1 MIQNLDSLTNNV
13 PNLSYSMRLS
23 KLQQMWK
30 PLKGLCGEVASLEV
44 INCGFSEKR
53 RIHETHEPQTDWCCQ
68 NLSCFGICFIR
79 TPKMN
84 SQGSAGD
91 NFSDCAIACR
101 GSLQVMPSPVPY
113 PNFCRSC
120 SVGICEICN
129 AIKCLLAVCCSG
141 YADFLTLPGSLKQLT
156 KWLELC

>member
-44 INCGFSEKR
+44 
-53 RIHETHEPQTDWCCQ
+53 
-68 NLSCFGICFIR
+68 
-79 TPKMN
+79 
-84 SQGSAGD
+84 
-91 NFSDCAIACR
+91 
-101 GSLQVMPSPVPY
+101 MPSSVPH

-129 AIKCLLAVCCSG
+129 AIKCLLAVCYSG
-141 YADFLTLPGSLKQLT
+141 YTNFLRLPGSLKQLT

>member
-1 MIQNLDSLTNNV
+1 
-13 PNLSYSMRLS
+13 MRLS
-23 KLQQMWK
+23 KLQQIWK
-30 PLKGLCGEVASLEV
+30 PLKGLCGEVASLE
-44 INCGFSEKR
+44 NPNMS
-53 RIHETHEPQTDWCCQ
+53 
-68 NLSCFGICFIR
+68 L
-79 TPKMN
+79 
-84 SQGSAGD
+84 QGSAGN

-101 GSLQVMPSPVPY
+101 RILQVQVMPSPVPH

-141 YADFLTLPGSLKQLT
+141 YTDFLTLPGSLKQLT